1 MAHPVGSYYWT
12 SDSSFNPANEWG
24 GTWERI
30 QDGRVL
36 ISNNSSHA
44 VGSTGGAETVTL
56 NTSEMPSHEHW
67 HSHPH
72 SHDRGNMNI
81 SGWFGID
88 DRADFAG
95 FGGAFYRGASHGA
108 CGSDGSGSGFIV
120 NFDAWRTWTGR
131 TGSDSTGAGGWQGG
145 NQPHNNMQPYRT
157 AVLWHRTA

>member
-56 NTSEMPSHEHW
+56 TTQQMPAHEHL
-67 HSHPH
+67 HSHSH

-81 SGWFGID
+81 SGYFGLD
-88 DRADFAG
+88 DNGAQYH
-95 FGGAFYRGASHGA
+95 GGAFHDPEWGYS
-108 CGSDGSGSGFIV
+108 SGSQRTETGPIMR
-120 NFDAWRTWTGR
+120 FDASRSWTGR
-131 TGSDSTGAGGWQGG
+131 TSVDATVAGGKQGG
-145 NQPHNNMQPYRT
+145 GQPHNNMQPFRT
-157 AVLWHRTA
+157 AILWHRTE